1 MPPDNY
7 DDAQKSGIDYDKY
20 YRVLCHFLEDKKL
33 KLIQDE
39 QERKENEED
48 DDQGGKIKKTMN
60 VTIMKMILIVKLHV
74 NMGPVRAKGKWKK
87 NK

>member
-39 QERKENEED
+39 QERKMKKTKIK
-48 DDQGGKIKKTMN
+48 GGKIKKTMN